1 MIKKVEFIIETYRED
16 VERELTYN
24 FPDLKRILN
33 QLRGM
38 SLLLT
43 LIDDAEG
50 ARKLLDDYIDELQ
63 GLLDSQNKENKMNG
77 DDYYELRK

>member
-1 MIKKVEFIIETYRED
+1 MIEKIEFIIKTSRED
-16 VERELTYN
+16 VERELTYH

-43 LIDDAEG
+43 LIDDSEG
-50 ARKLLDDYIDELQ
+50 ARNLLDDYIKELQ
-63 GLLDSQNKENKMNG
+63 GLIDSQNKENKMNG
-77 DDYYELRK
+77 DD

>member
-1 MIKKVEFIIETYRED
+1 MIEKIEFVIKTYRVD

-43 LIDDAEG
+43 LIDDSVE

-63 GLLDSQNKENKMNG
+63 GLIDSQNKMNG
-77 DDYYELRK
+77 VG